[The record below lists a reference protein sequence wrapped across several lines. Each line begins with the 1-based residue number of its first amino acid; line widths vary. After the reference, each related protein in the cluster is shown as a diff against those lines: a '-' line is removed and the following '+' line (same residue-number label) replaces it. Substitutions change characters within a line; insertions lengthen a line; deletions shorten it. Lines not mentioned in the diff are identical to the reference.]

1 MIRNV
6 IKDDKPHLI
15 LLRIP
20 KKIVREL
27 KILAFDQGKSTQKLI
42 NEIIEA
48 YVESKKCK

>member
-1 MIRNV
+1 MLRNV
-6 IKDDKPHLI
+6 IRDDEIHLI

-20 KKIVREL
+20 KKIAREL

-48 YVESKKCK
+48 YVESNKDK